1 MTPLTRRSG
10 PSARVRLQL
19 RDGMLLEAE
28 AMLDAGLQPGSTP
41 ATTAIGYRQAM
52 EYIQVRLGGL
62 AFVTVEALVRGP
74 RISQQQHQPT
84 LTIDA
89 SLLSLYSPQRGESLK
104 RTSRRSFLL
113 GQLVRLGCSEG
124 SCRLAPSLVRRPLS
138 SVHLDV
144 KTAHGGVGGRCDSST
159 RSQDCGSSRELL
171 EARFMAFLVNFQA
184 VTRKYTTRQLTWF
197 RKEPGFH
204 YVDVAPAMDDPR
216 ATATQ
221 IAAVFRRSAAD
232 EAAARAAL
240 DDGPRPLQVSS
251 SE

>member
-1 MTPLTRRSG
+1 
-10 PSARVRLQL
+10 
-19 RDGMLLEAE
+19 
-28 AMLDAGLQPGSTP
+28 
-41 ATTAIGYRQAM
+41 
-52 EYIQVRLGGL
+52 
-62 AFVTVEALVRGP
+62 
-74 RISQQQHQPT
+74 
-84 LTIDA
+84 
-89 SLLSLYSPQRGESLK
+89 
-104 RTSRRSFLL
+104 
-113 GQLVRLGCSEG
+113 
-124 SCRLAPSLVRRPLS
+124 
-138 SVHLDV
+138 
-144 KTAHGGVGGRCDSST
+144 
-159 RSQDCGSSRELL
+159 
-171 EARFMAFLVNFQA
+171 MAFLVNFQA